1 MIQRFDKVYSMD
13 YDKSGLNMVMSV
25 QLSGMRDI
33 VVFNV
38 ASGTFE
44 RITQDL
50 ADDIDPKFVDNST
63 KIVYEDVTHNV
74 SYYENES
81 SSQVDNSS
89 DEGDYVDS
97 NLKVYNASQL
107 NKKVIK

>member
-1 MIQRFDKVYSMD
+1 MRQKRRYNLRSIIMMLLILAFIVGVAIGISQVLDF
-13 YDKSGLNMVMSV
+13 NM
-25 QLSGMRDI
+25 G
-33 VVFNV
+33 
-38 ASGTFE
+38 AE
-44 RITQDL
+44 
-50 ADDIDPKFVDNST
+50 DNNNT
-63 KIVYEDVTHNV
+63 TIVYEDVTHNV